1 MIQRAQWAER
11 DLALPR
17 ITVHLRRLDAGGPL
31 LVLLHGLSADGT
43 VWQGVG
49 RRLSPPFTLV
59 AADLRGHG
67 LSDHPAAGYRVADYA
82 ADVAELLDALTHE
95 GGDAVDLL
103 GHSLGALAALGGA
116 AMRPCAV
123 RRLVLVDPPLDGPRT
138 LASYLRRMLGA
149 RHRGDAEA
157 IRALILEQ
165 TPGLSGPL
173 LRAYEQMWGRVAD
186 GAIEVAIDA
195 AGYDV
200 AGWYPQVAA
209 PTLILRADPR
219 TGDGFGGAA
228 AQRARQGLRQ
238 VEIVTV
244 EGASHNIHA
253 VKPAEFAQLVLDF
266 LT

>member
-1 MIQRAQWAER
+1 MIQRAQWTES

-17 ITVHLRRLDAGGPL
+17 ITLHLRRLDAGGPL

-67 LSDHPAAGYRVADYA
+67 LSGHPATGYRIADHA
-82 ADVAELLDALTHE
+82 ADVAELLDVMTREA
-95 GGDAVDLL
+95 GGAVNLL

-116 AMRPCAV
+116 ALRPPAV
-123 RRLVLVDPPLDGPRT
+123 RRLVVVDPPLDGPRAR
-138 LASYLRRMLGA
+138 ASYLRRMLNA
-149 RHRGDAEA
+149 RRRDDAEA

-186 GAIEVAIDA
+186 GAIEAAIDA
-195 AGYDV
+195 ADYDV
-200 AGWYPQVAA
+200 AGWYPRVAA

-219 TGDGFGGAA
+219 TGDGFDAAA
-228 AQRARQGLRQ
+228 AQRAREGLRK

-253 VKPAEFAQLVLDF
+253 VKPAEFARLVLEF
-266 LT
+266 LA